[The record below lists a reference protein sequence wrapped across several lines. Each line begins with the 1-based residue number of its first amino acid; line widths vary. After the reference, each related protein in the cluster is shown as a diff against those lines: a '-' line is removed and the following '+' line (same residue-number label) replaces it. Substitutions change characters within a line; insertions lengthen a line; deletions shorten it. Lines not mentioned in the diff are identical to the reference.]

1 MDAAEQEI
9 TAAPLLV
16 LVGPTAIGKTG
27 LSLDMAARFNC
38 EIVSMDSMQVYR
50 YMDIGTAKP
59 DRGERSAVVH
69 HLIDIIDPDEQ
80 YNAARFIADGLAAI
94 AGITAAGRVPL
105 LTGGT
110 GLYLKALTQG
120 LFEEP
125 DSAEHSLVRREL
137 RNRMRQQGRE
147 ALFQELRRLDPD
159 TAGRIHPNDTQRLLR
174 ALEVHRLTGRPWS
187 ENIRRRQ
194 EPPVRLANMF
204 LIGLTCDRRE
214 LYERI
219 ERRTGRMMELGLV
232 EEVEMLREMGYDP
245 LLPSMQAIGYRHVN
259 NFLDGRWTREEAV
272 RLLVRDTRRYAKRQ
286 MTWFTRMESIRWY
299 HRDRHDKIL
308 QDTERWLHSRV

>member
-1 MDAAEQEI
+1 MDAAGQEVI
-9 TAAPLLV
+9 TAPILV

-27 LSLDMAARFNC
+27 LSLDMAVRFNC

-59 DRGERSAVVH
+59 DRRERSRVVH

-80 YNAARFIADGLAAI
+80 YNAARFVTDGLTAI
-94 AGITAAGRVPL
+94 AGTAAAGRVPL

-120 LFEEP
+120 LFETP
-125 DSAEHSLVRREL
+125 DFAKNPSVRRQL
-137 RNRMRQQGRE
+137 RDRMRQQGRE
-147 ALFQELRRLDPD
+147 ALFQELRRLDPE

-187 ENIRRRQ
+187 ENIRRGQ

-219 ERRTGRMMELGLV
+219 ERRTERMMEQGLIG
-232 EEVEMLREMGYDP
+232 EVEMLRAMGYDP

-299 HRDRHDKIL
+299 HRDRNDKIL
-308 QDTERWLHSRV
+308 QDAEHWLHSRM